1 MKDSDSSSRNWLE
14 KLTDLF
20 SDDPKNRQ
28 DIKSILRE
36 SAERSVVDSETL
48 SIMEGALQISE
59 MQVRDIMIP
68 RAQMVYVEL
77 GCNLQ
82 QALPAIIDSAHSRFP
97 VMDLEK
103 DEVVGILLA
112 KDLLPLLSN
121 NVQDIDLSKIMRPV
135 IYIPESKRLSILLRE
150 FRVTRNHMAI
160 VINEFGGIDG
170 LITIEDVLE
179 QIVGNIEDEHDIEE
193 ESLISE
199 VETDLFMVQAK
210 VSIEEFNSYFKSDFS
225 DNEYDTIGGL
235 VTAEFGRVP
244 ECNELIKIGNWN
256 FKVINGTSRILYLL
270 EVKPANN

>member
-1 MKDSDSSSRNWLE
+1 MKESDGSPRNWFD

-36 SAERSVVDSETL
+36 SAQRSVVDSETL

-68 RAQMVYVEL
+68 RAQMVYVEQDS
-77 GCNLQ
+77 NMHK
-82 QALPAIIDSAHSRFP
+82 ALPAIIESAHSRFP

-103 DEVVGILLA
+103 NEVVGILLA
-112 KDLLPLLSN
+112 KDLLPLLN
-121 NVQDIDLSKIMRPV
+121 QGKEVDLRSIMRPV

-150 FRVTRNHMAI
+150 FRATRNHMAI
-160 VINEFGGIDG
+160 VINEFGGVDG

-179 QIVGNIEDEHDIEE
+179 QIVGNIEDEHDVEE
-193 ESLISE
+193 NLISQ
-199 VETDLFMVQAK
+199 VEAGVFMVQAK
-210 VSIEEFNSYFKSDFS
+210 VGIEEFNAHFNSDFS
-225 DNEYDTIGGL
+225 ANEYDTIGGL

-256 FKVINGTSRILYLL
+256 FKVVNGTSRTLYLL
-270 EVKPANN
+270 EVKPAD